1 MKALSVEWVCETGT
15 VHDSAL
21 TDLIELNVET
31 RRVKKQICAYARF
44 CDTTEIKAENSSLL
58 PSLFSLPLAFSEY
71 YSAF

>member
-15 VHDSAL
+15 MHDSAL

-44 CDTTEIKAENSSLL
+44 SDTKEIKGENSSVLYSLL
-58 PSLFSLPLAFSEY
+58 SLLLA
-71 YSAF
+71 